1 RTVMVVADHLK
12 FQRKAPLTICS
23 LKDVNI
29 LFTDMPLRN
38 GLSGDCAGWGTE
50 VVTA

>member
-1 RTVMVVADHLK
+1 MVVADHLK

-23 LKDVNI
+23 LRDVNT
-29 LFTDMPLRN
+29 LFTDHHLPNALKAE
-38 GLSGDCAGWGTE
+38 CAGWGTS